1 MYESWSVNIGAH
13 CQRRHDWLAPFENP
27 LNQLQ
32 YRGLYPIMVQCG
44 ASVAEGCSTLNQ
56 HWVFYMNNRTFEMLH
71 FNIKLT
77 VVIASNTKRRRNVV
91 LMFGQRHKLRYSI
104 KPTKKTEFRNLKF
117 QSSSHNKN

>member
-1 MYESWSVNIGAH
+1 
-13 CQRRHDWLAPFENP
+13 
-27 LNQLQ
+27 
-32 YRGLYPIMVQCG
+32 MVQCG
-44 ASVAEGCSTLNQ
+44 ASVAEGRSALNQ

-77 VVIASNTKRRRNVV
+77 VVIANTKRRRDVV

-104 KPTKKTEFRNLKF
+104 KPTKKTESRNLKF